1 MNKIIH
7 KLHAI
12 MKKTLFLA
20 ILLMLLPIVSDA
32 QSLADVSPVARDSVF
47 LRLRYVD
54 PTSFPASVK
63 RIPAVDAVAAAFDGN
78 VLTFQTLPFDGVLTV
93 YDVLDGSVVVSQD
106 VMQGE
111 NEVAVLVSRGGDYKI
126 EYACRF
132 MRFVGYLD
140 L

>member
-1 MNKIIH
+1 
-7 KLHAI
+7 

-20 ILLMLLPIVSDA
+20 IFFLMFHIVSDA

-54 PTSFPASVK
+54 PTFFPASVK
-63 RIPAVDAVAAAFDGN
+63 RVPAVDAVAASFDGN
-78 VLTFQTLPFDGVLTV
+78 VLSFQSLPFGGVLTV
-93 YDVLDGSVVVSQD
+93 YDVLDGSIVVSQD
-106 VMQGE
+106 VVQGS
-111 NEVAVLVSRGGDYKI
+111 NEVAVTTNHNGDYKI
-126 EYACRF
+126 EYVCRF

>member
-1 MNKIIH
+1 
-7 KLHAI
+7 

-20 ILLMLLPIVSDA
+20 IFFLMFHIVSDA

-54 PTSFPASVK
+54 PTCSSTSVK
-63 RIPAVDAVAAAFDGN
+63 RIPAVDAVAASFDGN
-78 VLTFQTLPFDGVLTV
+78 VLTFPKLPFDGVLTV

-111 NEVAVLVSRGGDYKI
+111 NEVAVPVSRGGDYKI